1 MEAQRLG
8 VPLEEELHWRSL
20 EPNLGQWGRSVQA
33 NGTGSPQWTW
43 GAEGTLAA
51 WLLRLRKG
59 AYPGITA
66 RSVPPRPEDSQLS
79 RAPWACPHLYRI
91 KCFVY

>member
-1 MEAQRLG
+1 M
-8 VPLEEELHWRSL
+8 
-20 EPNLGQWGRSVQA
+20 GQGLPS
-33 NGTGSPQWTW
+33 GHGG

-66 RSVPPRPEDSQLS
+66 RSVPPRPEDSQLR
-79 RAPWACPHLYRI
+79 RALGLPTPVQNKVLRLLMI
-91 KCFVY
+91 KMSPAHCTSSISL

>member
-43 GAEGTLAA
+43 G
-51 WLLRLRKG
+51 LRVHLQ
-59 AYPGITA
+59 PG
-66 RSVPPRPEDSQLS
+66 SSG
-79 RAPWACPHLYRI
+79 
-91 KCFVY
+91 